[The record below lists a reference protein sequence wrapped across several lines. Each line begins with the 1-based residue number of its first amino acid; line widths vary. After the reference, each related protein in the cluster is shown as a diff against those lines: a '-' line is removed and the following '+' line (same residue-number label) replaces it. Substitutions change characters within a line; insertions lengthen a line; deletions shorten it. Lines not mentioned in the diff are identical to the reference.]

1 MCVNGSTY
9 QLILCILI
17 NVFIYIYTQITY
29 ALYIYVAALV
39 NLIICILMCIDIY
52 TNNMCIYLYMCTS
65 TQITYTYIWQH
76 LST

>member
-1 MCVNGSTY
+1 MR
-9 QLILCILI
+9 
-17 NVFIYIYTQITY
+17 YI
-29 ALYIYVAALV
+29 YIYVAALV